1 MSVSNLQ
8 SACNSSGDD
17 VYILRPECRPVDK
30 LDSKDLFGTH
40 LLVAD
45 NVADNVADKVA
56 NNVADKVANKVA
68 VYLSQR
74 EKNIIKQLNDNT

>member
-17 VYILRPECRPVDK
+17 VYILRSECRPVDK

-45 NVADNVADKVA
+45 K
-56 NNVADKVANKVA
+56 VADKVANKVA

>member
-8 SACNSSGDD
+8 SACNSPGDD
-17 VYILRPECRPVDK
+17 VYILRSECRPVDK

-45 NVADNVADKVA
+45 K
-56 NNVADKVANKVA
+56 VADKVANKVA

>member
-8 SACNSSGDD
+8 SACNSPGDD
-17 VYILRPECRPVDK
+17 VYILRSECRPVDK

-45 NVADNVADKVA
+45 K
-56 NNVADKVANKVA
+56 VADKVANKVA

-74 EKNIIKQLNDNT
+74 EKNIIKQLNNNT

>member
-17 VYILRPECRPVDK
+17 VYILRSECRPVDK

-45 NVADNVADKVA
+45 KVA
-56 NNVADKVANKVA
+56 NKVANKVA

-74 EKNIIKQLNDNT
+74 EKNIIKQLNNNT

>member
-8 SACNSSGDD
+8 SACNSPGDD
-17 VYILRPECRPVDK
+17 VYILRSECRPVDK

-45 NVADNVADKVA
+45 KVADKVA
-56 NNVADKVANKVA
+56 NKVANKVA

-74 EKNIIKQLNDNT
+74 EKNIIKQLNNNT

>member
-17 VYILRPECRPVDK
+17 VYILRSECRPVDK

-45 NVADNVADKVA
+45 NVADKVA
-56 NNVADKVANKVA
+56 NKVANKVA

-74 EKNIIKQLNDNT
+74 EKNIIKQLNNNT

>member
-17 VYILRPECRPVDK
+17 VYILRSECRPVDK

-45 NVADNVADKVA
+45 KVADKVA
-56 NNVADKVANKVA
+56 NKVANKVA

>member
-8 SACNSSGDD
+8 SACNSPGDD
-17 VYILRPECRPVDK
+17 VYILRSECRPVDK

-45 NVADNVADKVA
+45 NVADKVA
-56 NNVADKVANKVA
+56 NKVANKVA

>member
-17 VYILRPECRPVDK
+17 VYILRSECRPVDK

-56 NNVADKVANKVA
+56 NKVA

>member
-17 VYILRPECRPVDK
+17 VYILRSECRPVDK

-45 NVADNVADKVA
+45 NVAD
-56 NNVADKVANKVA
+56 KVANKVA

-74 EKNIIKQLNDNT
+74 EMNIIKQLNNNT

>member
-8 SACNSSGDD
+8 SACNSPGDD
-17 VYILRPECRPVDK
+17 VYILRSECRPVDK

-45 NVADNVADKVA
+45 KVADMVADKVA
-56 NNVADKVANKVA
+56 DKVA

-74 EKNIIKQLNDNT
+74 EKNIIKQLNNNT

>member
-8 SACNSSGDD
+8 SACNSPGDD
-17 VYILRPECRPVDK
+17 VYILRSECRPVDK

-45 NVADNVADKVA
+45 
-56 NNVADKVANKVA
+56 NVADKVANKVA

>member
-17 VYILRPECRPVDK
+17 VYILRSECRPVDK

-45 NVADNVADKVA
+45 K
-56 NNVADKVANKVA
+56 VADKVANKVA

-74 EKNIIKQLNDNT
+74 EKNIIKQLNNNT

>member
-1 MSVSNLQ
+1 M
-8 SACNSSGDD
+8 
-17 VYILRPECRPVDK
+17 YILRSECRPVDK

-45 NVADNVADKVA
+45 
-56 NNVADKVANKVA
+56 NVADKVANKVA

>member
-8 SACNSSGDD
+8 SACNSPGDD
-17 VYILRPECRPVDK
+17 VYILRSECRPVDK

-45 NVADNVADKVA
+45 KVADKVA
-56 NNVADKVANKVA
+56 HKVANKVA
-68 VYLSQR
+68 AYLSQR
-74 EKNIIKQLNDNT
+74 EKNIIKQLNNNT

>member
-17 VYILRPECRPVDK
+17 VYILRSECRPVDK

-45 NVADNVADKVA
+45 NVADKVA
-56 NNVADKVANKVA
+56 NKVANKVA

>member
-17 VYILRPECRPVDK
+17 VYILRSECRPVDK

-45 NVADNVADKVA
+45 
-56 NNVADKVANKVA
+56 NVADKVANKVA

>member
-17 VYILRPECRPVDK
+17 VYILRSECRPVDK

-45 NVADNVADKVA
+45 NVADK
-56 NNVADKVANKVA
+56 VADKVANKVA

>member
-17 VYILRPECRPVDK
+17 VYILRSECRPVDK

-45 NVADNVADKVA
+45 KVADKVA
-56 NNVADKVANKVA
+56 NKVANKVA

-74 EKNIIKQLNDNT
+74 EMNIKKQLNDNT

>member
-8 SACNSSGDD
+8 SACNSPGDD
-17 VYILRPECRPVDK
+17 VYILRSECRPVDK

-45 NVADNVADKVA
+45 KVADKVA
-56 NNVADKVANKVA
+56 NKVADKVADKVA

-74 EKNIIKQLNDNT
+74 EKNIIKQLNNNT

>member
-8 SACNSSGDD
+8 SACNSPGDD
-17 VYILRPECRPVDK
+17 VYILRSECRPVDK

-45 NVADNVADKVA
+45 KVADKVA
-56 NNVADKVANKVA
+56 NKVANKVA

>member
-1 MSVSNLQ
+1 M
-8 SACNSSGDD
+8 
-17 VYILRPECRPVDK
+17 YILRSECRPVDK

-45 NVADNVADKVA
+45 K
-56 NNVADKVANKVA
+56 VADKVANKVA

-74 EKNIIKQLNDNT
+74 EKNIIKQLNNNT

>member
-1 MSVSNLQ
+1 M
-8 SACNSSGDD
+8 
-17 VYILRPECRPVDK
+17 YILRSECRPVDK

-45 NVADNVADKVA
+45 NVADK
-56 NNVADKVANKVA
+56 VADKVANKVA

>member
-1 MSVSNLQ
+1 M
-8 SACNSSGDD
+8 
-17 VYILRPECRPVDK
+17 YILRSECRPVDK

-45 NVADNVADKVA
+45 NVADKVANNVADKVA
-56 NNVADKVANKVA
+56 NKVADKVANKVA

-74 EKNIIKQLNDNT
+74 EKNIIKQLNNNT